1 MQTSQLIPDLAE
13 LRRVIEGDDEEDDDD
28 DDDDDDDGIN
38 MDLDDLEGIDG
49 IEDDGD
55 PDGGAYYDEGDEM
68 DEMDEDGFGE
78 YDDEDE
84 DEDEEEDEDEQVWT
98 SPAEF
103 AGVDLITPRRSY
115 KGAKNMETVKDCEL
129 ATAIVKDPRG

>member
-1 MQTSQLIPDLAE
+1 MDM
-13 LRRVIEGDDEEDDDD
+13 DD
-28 DDDDDDDGIN
+28 I
-38 MDLDDLEGIDG
+38 EGIDG
-49 IEDDGD
+49 IEDEEDA
-55 PDGGAYYDEGDEM
+55 DGGAYYDEG

-129 ATAIVKDPRG
+129 AVVILKDSRLYSANGKWMIR